1 MSPRAIL
8 FDFDGVLIESEY
20 AGNTQI
26 AAYLT
31 EIGHPT
37 TPDESMAQFMGLA
50 GADFIGA
57 VERWIGRRLPDD
69 FQAAREAEA
78 ERVIAEGIEAVAGAV
93 AFVNGLPACLPRAI
107 CSSSSTPWIRA
118 HLAHIG
124 LADAFGDHLYSG
136 REHVAHGKPAPDIY
150 LFATDALGVPIEH
163 CVVIEDS
170 AVGAAGAL
178 ASGARVIGL
187 TAGSHCAPDHAEA
200 LRALGVAEIARDFD
214 AVAALLDQPR

>member
-1 MSPRAIL
+1 MARMRRVAERVE
-8 FDFDGVLIESEY
+8 DQEIES
-20 AGNTQI
+20 
-26 AAYLT
+26 T
-31 EIGHPT
+31 EPIDAFGRQGAHVARIG
-37 TPDESMAQFMGLA
+37 ELA
-50 GADFIGA
+50 
-57 VERWIGRRLPDD
+57 
-69 FQAAREAEA
+69 EAEA

-150 LFATDALGVPIEH
+150 RFAADALGVPIEH

-178 ASGARVIGL
+178 A
-187 TAGSHCAPDHAEA
+187 
-200 LRALGVAEIARDFD
+200 
-214 AVAALLDQPR
+214 